1 MKSDHTTSTINDVA
15 RLAGVS
21 KRTVSRVLN
30 NSSKVNAKTR
40 DKILAIIADL
50 DYTPNSQARGLAA
63 RRSYMI
69 GLVYDDPNAL
79 FIHAIQRGILSVC
92 TLAGYELV
100 VHPCDHESAGITE
113 KVNRF
118 VSRSKIDGL
127 IILPPLSANKDL
139 TTSLGNKGTPYV
151 LMSAQKLDAPER
163 SVIAEDRAVM
173 HHLADHFVELG
184 HERIAFIAGP
194 QHRLANHERLEG
206 FRAGLAAHSIT
217 LSQSDIVQGDFT
229 FESGIECG
237 LRLLRRKNRPTAI
250 FAANDEM
257 ALGVMHAAH
266 QLDVHIPQQL
276 SIAGYDGSPLA
287 ARSIPPLTTFKR
299 QNEQM
304 ASLAVR
310 KLIAYIEGDHQMAA
324 QIETIL
330 HPELMIA
337 QSTGK
342 APKNAK
348 L

>member
-1 MKSDHTTSTINDVA
+1 MKSDHATSTINDVA
-15 RLAGVS
+15 RIAGVS

-30 NSSKVNAKTR
+30 NSSKVSAKTR
-40 DKILAIIADL
+40 DRILAIIAEL
-50 DYTPNSQARGLAA
+50 DYAPNPQARGLAA

-100 VHPCDHESAGITE
+100 VHPCSHESEGIPD

-118 VSRSKIDGL
+118 VSRSKLDGL

-139 TTSLGNKGTPYV
+139 TASLRNNGIPYV

-163 SVIAEDRAVM
+163 SVIAEDRAIM
-173 HHLADHFVELG
+173 HHLADHLVELG

-194 QHRLANHERLEG
+194 KHRLASQERLEG
-206 FRAGLAAHSIT
+206 FRAGLAAHSVT
-217 LSQSDIVQGDFT
+217 LSEGDIVQGDFT

-237 LRLLRRKNRPTAI
+237 LRLLRRKRRPTAI

-266 QLDVHIPQQL
+266 QLGIQIPQQL
-276 SIAGYDGSPLA
+276 SVAGYDGSPLA

-310 KLIAYIEGDHQMAA
+310 KLIANIEGDSQMAA
-324 QIETIL
+324 QLDTVL

-342 APKNAK
+342 APRSTG
-348 L
+348 